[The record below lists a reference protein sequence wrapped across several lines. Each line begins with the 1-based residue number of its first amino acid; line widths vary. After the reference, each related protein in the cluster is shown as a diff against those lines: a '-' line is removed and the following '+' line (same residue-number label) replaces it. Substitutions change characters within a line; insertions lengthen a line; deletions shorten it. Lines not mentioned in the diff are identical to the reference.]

1 MADNNSGDGVVA
13 FLLGGV
19 LGAIVG
25 LLLAPR
31 SGEETRE
38 LLADWLEEN
47 RDRTRR
53 FLDEERDVLQSQKE
67 KIEAAWQAGKKAYEG
82 SEDGGDA

>member
-1 MADNNSGDGVVA
+1 MSDNNSGEGVLA

-19 LGAIVG
+19 MGAVLG

-38 LLADWLEEN
+38 LLGDWLEEN

-53 FLDEERDVLQSQKE
+53 FLDDEREVLETQKH
-67 KIEAAWQAGKKAYEG
+67 KIEAAWRAGKKAFEG
-82 SEDGGDA
+82 DGDAA